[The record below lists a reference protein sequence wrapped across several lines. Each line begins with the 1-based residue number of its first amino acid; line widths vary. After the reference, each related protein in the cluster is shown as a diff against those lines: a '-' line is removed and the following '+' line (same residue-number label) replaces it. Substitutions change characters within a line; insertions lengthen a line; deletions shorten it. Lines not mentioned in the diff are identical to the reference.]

1 VDEVAGEKVKAMAS
15 NARRGGGDRVLE
27 SRHLVGLFLGVV
39 LLCGVFF
46 TLGYVMGRTQYGGA
60 VHAADGFN
68 SNVPSASVSPKSR
81 TAPAAKNAPATAPDN
96 GGWDFYDNKKSASDH
111 LEPAPAPATAAASAP
126 ATKAP
131 TSVPAVAAKSNNT
144 PPPAATKT
152 VAATPK
158 QPPARFQ
165 APAMGKSSIVLQVAA
180 VKLQRDALEMA
191 DAIQQKKFP
200 AFVATSPADNFLHV
214 QVGPY
219 PDMAAAENAKRA
231 LEQLGFKPI
240 IKH

>member
-1 VDEVAGEKVKAMAS
+1 M
-15 NARRGGGDRVLE
+15 
-27 SRHLVGLFLGVV
+27 V

-68 SNVPSASVSPKSR
+68 SSTPSAPTSAKSKA
-81 TAPAAKNAPATAPDN
+81 APPAKPAPSDP

-111 LEPAPAPATAAASAP
+111 LEPAPAPAPVAPVMPAAKSPAP
-126 ATKAP
+126 
-131 TSVPAVAAKSNNT
+131 VPAVATKSTNA

-152 VAATPK
+152 VAAPAPK
-158 QPPARFQ
+158 QPARFQ
-165 APAMGKSSIVLQVAA
+165 PPAMTKNSIVLQVAA

-200 AFVATSPADNFLHV
+200 SFVATSPADSFYHV

-219 PDMAAAENAKRA
+219 PDMPSAENAKRA

>member
-1 VDEVAGEKVKAMAS
+1 MAS

-68 SNVPSASVSPKSR
+68 SNVPSASVSSKSKA
-81 TAPAAKNAPATAPDN
+81 APAGKNASAPDN

-111 LEPAPAPATAAASAP
+111 LEPAPAPAASSAP
-126 ATKAP
+126 AAKPPA
-131 TSVPAVAAKSNNT
+131 SVPAVATKSSNA

-152 VAATPK
+152 VAAPAPK

-165 APAMGKSSIVLQVAA
+165 PPAMAKNSIVLQVAA

-200 AFVATSPADNFLHV
+200 SFVAISPADSFYHV

-219 PDMAAAENAKRA
+219 PDMPSAENAKRG

>member
-1 VDEVAGEKVKAMAS
+1 VDEISGEEVKAMAS

-68 SNVPSASVSPKSR
+68 SNAPSASVSPKSK
-81 TAPAAKNAPATAPDN
+81 AGPAAKPTPAPPDN

-111 LEPAPAPATAAASAP
+111 LEPAPAPAGTAPVAKTP
-126 ATKAP
+126 A
-131 TSVPAVAAKSNNT
+131 SVPAVAVKSANA
-144 PPPAATKT
+144 PPPASTKT

-158 QPPARFQ
+158 QPASFQ
-165 APAMGKSSIVLQVAA
+165 PPAMAKNSIVLQVAA

-200 AFVATSPADNFLHV
+200 SFVATSAADNFYHV

-219 PDMAAAENAKRA
+219 PDMPSAENAKRA

>member
-1 VDEVAGEKVKAMAS
+1 MAS

-68 SNVPSASVSPKSR
+68 SNVPSASVSPKSKS
-81 TAPAAKNAPATAPDN
+81 APNAKPAAAPTPVPDN
-96 GGWDFYDNKKSASDH
+96 GGWDFYDNKKAANDH
-111 LEPAPAPATAAASAP
+111 LEPAPVPATSAP
-126 ATKAP
+126 ATKSPA
-131 TSVPAVAAKSNNT
+131 SVPAVATKSNSA

-152 VAATPK
+152 VAAPAPK
-158 QPPARFQ
+158 QPARFQ
-165 APAMGKSSIVLQVAA
+165 PPALTKNSIVLQVAA

-200 AFVATSPADNFLHV
+200 SFVATSPVDNFYHV

-219 PDMAAAENAKRA
+219 PDMPSAENAKRA

>member
-1 VDEVAGEKVKAMAS
+1 MAS

-68 SNVPSASVSPKSR
+68 SNVPSASVSPKSKA
-81 TAPAAKNAPATAPDN
+81 APAAKNAPASAPDN

-111 LEPAPAPATAAASAP
+111 LEPAPAPATAAPSAP
-126 ATKAP
+126 AT
-131 TSVPAVAAKSNNT
+131 TKSNNA
-144 PPPAATKT
+144 PPPAVTKT

-158 QPPARFQ
+158 QPAAARFQ
-165 APAMGKSSIVLQVAA
+165 PPAMGKNSIVLQVAA

>member
-1 VDEVAGEKVKAMAS
+1 MAS

-68 SNVPSASVSPKSR
+68 SNVPSASVSPKSKA
-81 TAPAAKNAPATAPDN
+81 APAAKTAPAPPEN

-111 LEPAPAPATAAASAP
+111 LEPAPATAAPSVP
-126 ATKAP
+126 LTKAP
-131 TSVPAVAAKSNNT
+131 ASVPAVAAKSNNA

-152 VAATPK
+152 VAAPTPK
-158 QPPARFQ
+158 QPARFQ
-165 APAMGKSSIVLQVAA
+165 PPALSKNSIIVQVAA

-200 AFVATSPADNFLHV
+200 SFVATSPADTLYHV

-219 PDMAAAENAKRA
+219 PDMPSAENAKRA

>member
-1 VDEVAGEKVKAMAS
+1 MAS

-60 VHAADGFN
+60 VQAADGFK
-68 SNVPSASVSPKSR
+68 SNAPSASVSPKSKA
-81 TAPAAKNAPATAPDN
+81 APAAKSTPAPPEN

-111 LEPAPAPATAAASAP
+111 LEPAPTPGTSAP
-126 ATKAP
+126 ATPATKSPA
-131 TSVPAVAAKSNNT
+131 SVPAVATKSNNA
-144 PPPAATKT
+144 PPPAATRT
-152 VAATPK
+152 VAAAPK
-158 QPPARFQ
+158 QPARFQ
-165 APAMGKSSIVLQVAA
+165 PPALNKNSIVLQVAA

-200 AFVATSPADNFLHV
+200 SFVATSPADNFYHV

-219 PDMAAAENAKRA
+219 PDVPSAENAKRA

>member
-1 VDEVAGEKVKAMAS
+1 MAS

-68 SNVPSASVSPKSR
+68 SNVPSASVSPKSKP
-81 TAPAAKNAPATAPDN
+81 ALAAKNAPAPLDN

-111 LEPAPAPATAAASAP
+111 LEPAPAAPPASA
-126 ATKAP
+126 AKAP
-131 TSVPAVAAKSNNT
+131 ASVPAVATKATNT
-144 PPPAATKT
+144 PPAAATKT

-165 APAMGKSSIVLQVAA
+165 APAMGKNSIVLQVAA

-200 AFVATSPADNFLHV
+200 AFVATSPADSFLHV

>member
-1 VDEVAGEKVKAMAS
+1 MAS

-68 SNVPSASVSPKSR
+68 SNVPSTSVSPRSKS
-81 TAPAAKNAPATAPDN
+81 APNARPAPVPDN
-96 GGWDFYDNKKSASDH
+96 GGWDFYDNKQAANDH
-111 LEPAPAPATAAASAP
+111 LEPAPAPATSAP
-126 ATKAP
+126 ATKSPA
-131 TSVPAVAAKSNNT
+131 SVPAVATKSNSA

-152 VAATPK
+152 VAAPAPK
-158 QPPARFQ
+158 QPARFQ
-165 APAMGKSSIVLQVAA
+165 PPALNKNSIVLQVAA

-200 AFVATSPADNFLHV
+200 SFVATSPADSFYHV

-219 PDMAAAENAKRA
+219 PDMPSAENAKRA

>member
-1 VDEVAGEKVKAMAS
+1 MAS

-68 SNVPSASVSPKSR
+68 SNGPSASVLPRSKAAPNAKP
-81 TAPAAKNAPATAPDN
+81 APAPPDN
-96 GGWDFYDNKKSASDH
+96 GGWDFYDNNKKSASDH
-111 LEPAPAPATAAASAP
+111 LEPAPAPATSAAP
-126 ATKAP
+126 ATPATKSPA
-131 TSVPAVAAKSNNT
+131 SVPAVATKST
-144 PPPAATKT
+144 TAPPAAATKT
-152 VAATPK
+152 VAAPAPK
-158 QPPARFQ
+158 QPARFQ
-165 APAMGKSSIVLQVAA
+165 PPALSKNSIVLQVAA
-180 VKLQRDALEMA
+180 VKVQRDALEMA

-200 AFVATSPADNFLHV
+200 SFVATSPADSFYHV

-219 PDMAAAENAKRA
+219 PDMPSAENAKRV
-231 LEQLGFKPI
+231 LEQMGFKPI
-240 IKH
+240 I

>member
-1 VDEVAGEKVKAMAS
+1 MAS

-60 VHAADGFN
+60 VHAADVLNG
-68 SNVPSASVSPKSR
+68 SAPSVPAPSKSKP
-81 TAPAAKNAPATAPDN
+81 APAAKNAPAPAPDN

-111 LEPAPAPATAAASAP
+111 LEPACACGLHRVSHACRQRRHKAPAT
-126 ATKAP
+126 
-131 TSVPAVAAKSNNT
+131 VPAVATKSTNT

-152 VAATPK
+152 VAAPTPK
-158 QPPARFQ
+158 QPARFQ
-165 APAMGKSSIVLQVAA
+165 PPALTKNSIVLQVAA

-200 AFVATSPADNFLHV
+200 SFVATSPADNFFHV

>member
-1 VDEVAGEKVKAMAS
+1 MAS

-68 SNVPSASVSPKSR
+68 NNVPSAPVSAAKSKA
-81 TAPAAKNAPATAPDN
+81 APAAP
-96 GGWDFYDNKKSASDH
+96 
-111 LEPAPAPATAAASAP
+111 SAP
-126 ATKAP
+126 ATKSPA
-131 TSVPAVAAKSNNT
+131 SVPAVATKSKNA

-165 APAMGKSSIVLQVAA
+165 APAMNKNSIVLQVAA

-200 AFVATSPADNFLHV
+200 AFVASSPADNFYHV

-219 PDMAAAENAKRA
+219 PDMPSAENAKRA

>member
-1 VDEVAGEKVKAMAS
+1 MAS

-68 SNVPSASVSPKSR
+68 SNVPSASVSPKSKS
-81 TAPAAKNAPATAPDN
+81 APAAKPAAAPPDN
-96 GGWDFYDNKKSASDH
+96 GGWDFYDNKKSANDH
-111 LEPAPAPATAAASAP
+111 LEPAPAPATSAP
-126 ATKAP
+126 ATKSPA
-131 TSVPAVAAKSNNT
+131 SVPAVATKSNNA

-152 VAATPK
+152 VATPAPK
-158 QPPARFQ
+158 QPARFQ
-165 APAMGKSSIVLQVAA
+165 PPALNKNSIVLQVAA

-200 AFVATSPADNFLHV
+200 SFVATSPADSFYHV

-219 PDMAAAENAKRA
+219 PDMPSAENAKRA